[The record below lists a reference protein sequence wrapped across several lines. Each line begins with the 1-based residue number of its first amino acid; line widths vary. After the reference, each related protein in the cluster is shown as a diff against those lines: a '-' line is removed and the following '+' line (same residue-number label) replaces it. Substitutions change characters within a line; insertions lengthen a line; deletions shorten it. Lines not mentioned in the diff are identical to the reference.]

1 MVARRKVVPPV
12 TPRIVQDRPR
22 LRLLRYLLLIGA
34 LLLSA
39 WLGYHYGLRTAAVN
53 DAAPVMQADD
63 SAQQIAE
70 LEQQRD
76 ALQQQVGQLEQRAA
90 QLDQALQ
97 TERARSESQQ
107 QAQSS
112 TLPAPAPAAAPEPET
127 EPETEP
133 ESPRAAE
140 ASSRNSLK
148 VENLR
153 ITRTASENGFRLGFS
168 VMHDGDSNDRV
179 SGTLW
184 IAVNGFTDGEPR
196 RISLKTLSPQNSP
209 FIKMGFSLQQ
219 DIAEELV
226 LPANFRPRNILIEA
240 KPYGDDYTGTTA
252 TFAWSPDP

>member
-39 WLGYHYGLRTAAVN
+39 WLGYDYGLRTAAVN
-53 DAAPVMQADD
+53 DGAPVMQADD
-63 SAQQIAE
+63 SAQHNVE

-76 ALQQQVGQLEQRAA
+76 ALQQQVGQLEQRAE

-97 TERARSESQQ
+97 TERARSESLQA
-107 QAQSS
+107 AQSS
-112 TLPAPAPAAAPEPET
+112 APQAPAPAATPEPK
-127 EPETEP
+127 PEA
-133 ESPRAAE
+133 PRAAVE
-140 ASSRNSLK
+140 PGRNSLK
-148 VENLR
+148 LENLR
-153 ITRTASENGFRLGFS
+153 ITKTESENAFRLGFS
-168 VMHDGDSNDRV
+168 VMHDGDSNERV

-196 RISLKTLSPQNSP
+196 RISFKTLSPQRSP
-209 FIKMGFSLQQ
+209 FVKMGFSLQQ

-226 LPANFRPRNILIEA
+226 LPENFRPRNILIEA
-240 KPYGDDYTGTTA
+240 KPYGDNYTGTTA